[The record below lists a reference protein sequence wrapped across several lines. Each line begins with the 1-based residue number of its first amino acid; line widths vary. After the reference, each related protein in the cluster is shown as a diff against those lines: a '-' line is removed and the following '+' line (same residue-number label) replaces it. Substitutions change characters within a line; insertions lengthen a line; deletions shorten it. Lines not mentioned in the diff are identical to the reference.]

1 VGPRTLLVADD
12 EPAHRELIRMIVE
25 DTALPIRLVTA
36 RDGEEAVARAREVR
50 PRLVLMDLMMPVV
63 DGWEATRRLKADPAT
78 RDIRVIALTA
88 HELPGDAARAL
99 AAGCDAYITKP
110 IEVPALRA
118 LLERYFR

>member
-1 VGPRTLLVADD
+1 MSLGEAAGSRTLLVAAD
-12 EPAHRELIRMIVE
+12 EPAHRDLIRMMIVE

-50 PRLVLMDLMMPVV
+50 PLVLMDLM
-63 DGWEATRRLKADPAT
+63 
-78 RDIRVIALTA
+78 IAQ
-88 HELPGDAARAL
+88 AL
-99 AAGCDAYITKP
+99 AAGCDASITKP

>member
-1 VGPRTLLVADD
+1 
-12 EPAHRELIRMIVE
+12 MIVE

-50 PRLVLMDLMMPVV
+50 PLVLMDLM
-63 DGWEATRRLKADPAT
+63 
-78 RDIRVIALTA
+78 IAQ
-88 HELPGDAARAL
+88 AL

-110 IEVPALRA
+110 IEAPALRA